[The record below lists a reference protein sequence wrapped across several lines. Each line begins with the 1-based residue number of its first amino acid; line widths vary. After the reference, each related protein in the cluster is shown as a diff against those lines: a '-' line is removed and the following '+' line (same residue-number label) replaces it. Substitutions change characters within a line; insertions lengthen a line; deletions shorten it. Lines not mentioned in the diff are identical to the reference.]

1 MGSCWLTPL
10 EKWKSFDFA
19 LMLFLESRKP
29 CFFVERN
36 LMVYL
41 GLFKR
46 KTNFEETSNFRPK
59 PWVNPFGKRTS
70 FRLCSNVIFVV

>member
-1 MGSCWLTPL
+1 
-10 EKWKSFDFA
+10 
-19 LMLFLESRKP
+19 MLFLESRKP

-46 KTNFEETSNFRPK
+46 KRNFEETSNFRPK
-59 PWVNPFGKRTS
+59 PWVTPLEKGQVFD
-70 FRLCSNVIFVV
+70 FALM